1 MGIVSA
7 RLWWF
12 NRMVSKNQRPEN
24 TQQTICVASAAVR
37 NKTGNFDSRI
47 AQRSRPHRA
56 CLKAFLE
63 GIPVPVAGREY
74 GTPFRWQRE
83 EWQIPKTMKTSKI
96 IYGIA
101 LTLTCSLMATLKAQ
115 TNIYVTSEFSIGEY
129 GLNGQTNNSALI
141 SGLGA
146 FNAIAISGNYLFAA
160 HGGNFPSGTAPAIGE
175 YITSGAPI
183 ATPLITNGS
192 SSPQGIAISGTNL
205 FVLNGGTIGEY
216 TTSGQTINSSLISGL
231 YGANSIAISGNDL
244 FVTIMNGS
252 TFAVG
257 EYTLSGATVNAS
269 LITYGLNGPTGIAI
283 SGSDLFVANWY
294 NGTIGEYTTSGQTI
308 NTSLISGLAE
318 PEGIAI
324 LGNDLFVVNQNGYN
338 NGYIGEYTLSGATI
352 NSSLISGLSYAYGI
366 AIGPL
371 PTPQLNIATVGNQS
385 VLLYPTWAANYV
397 LQRVTNLA
405 STNWLPVSN
414 GVPVIAV
421 TVTNNLPA
429 SFYRL
434 APAE

>member
-1 MGIVSA
+1 
-7 RLWWF
+7 
-12 NRMVSKNQRPEN
+12 MV
-24 TQQTICVASAAVR
+24 TI
-37 NKTGNFDSRI
+37 
-47 AQRSRPHRA
+47 
-56 CLKAFLE
+56 
-63 GIPVPVAGREY
+63 
-74 GTPFRWQRE
+74 
-83 EWQIPKTMKTSKI
+83 
-96 IYGIA
+96 
-101 LTLTCSLMATLKAQ
+101 KAQ

-146 FNAIAISGNYLFAA
+146 FNTIAISGNDLFAA
-160 HGGNFPSGTAPAIGE
+160 NVANFPSGTASAIGE
-175 YITSGAPI
+175 YTTSGAPI
-183 ATPLITNGS
+183 ATPLITTGS

-205 FVLNGGTIGEY
+205 FVLNGGTIAEY
-216 TTSGQTINSSLISGL
+216 TTSGKTLNSSLISGL
-231 YGANSIAISGNDL
+231 NGANSIAISGNDL

-252 TFAVG
+252 TYAVG

-269 LITYGLNGPTGIAI
+269 LITYGLSGPTGIAI
-283 SGSDLFVANWY
+283 SGNYLFVANWY

-308 NTSLISGLAE
+308 NTNLISGLAQ
-318 PEGIAI
+318 PEAIAI
-324 LGNDLFVVNQNGYN
+324 FGNDLFVVNQNGEVGSNY
-338 NGYIGEYTLSGATI
+338 GYIGEYTLSGATV
-352 NSSLISGLSYAYGI
+352 NSSLIAALSLPYGI

-371 PTPQLNIATVGNQS
+371 PAPQLNIVTVGNQS
-385 VLLYPTWAANYV
+385 VLFYPTWAANYV

-405 STNWLPVSN
+405 STNWLTVSN